1 MLFFTLTT
9 RCANIG
15 LYILSIYSVLNC
27 AACSLCH
34 SSLVLQYITYG
45 LLFGCGSSF
54 TLQPSLV
61 ILGQYFHRRLGLAN
75 GLVTAGSSLFS
86 VGMPA
91 LMEEV
96 VAPLGLSKT
105 FQILSALPLVQV
117 ALVSLTFRPRLMPS
131 NSDNEAS
138 TTTVGRPCQRFL
150 SQAKQFIC
158 TGVFH
163 VSTYRVWAFGVAT
176 AVLGYFVPY
185 VHLVRPHFIV
195 SSFLV

>member
-1 MLFFTLTT
+1 MFY
-9 RCANIG
+9 C
-15 LYILSIYSVLNC
+15 
-27 AACSLCH
+27 

-61 ILGQYFHRRLGLAN
+61 ILGQYFHQRLGLAN

-91 LMEEV
+91 LLEEV

-117 ALVSLTFRPRLMPS
+117 ALVSLTFRPRLTPSNRAGEASMMPS
-131 NSDNEAS
+131 NNEIG
-138 TTTVGRPCQRFL
+138 GRSCQRFL

-158 TGVFH
+158 SGVFH
-163 VSTYRVWAFGVAT
+163 VSSYRVWAFGVAT

-185 VHLVRPHFIV
+185 VHLVSAHFIIV
-195 SSFLV
+195 SLHGFLRQQDIKDKATYE